1 MSGVNGFRALGFR
14 VDGFRGLGDKG
25 LGAFC
30 AFIETSFGRGM
41 AGP

>member
-25 LGAFC
+25 FR
-30 AFIETSFGRGM
+30 SFLCLY
-41 AGP
+41 